1 MADPGN
7 GGEIIIKGGSVEV
20 EYDGNT
26 YVQDPTNPRK
36 HQNPNK
42 KITKVVIT
50 DLTNPARPVVVYDS
64 GDNPGGLKWEIRTT
78 CK

>member
-20 EYDGNT
+20 DFDGSVYT
-26 YVQDPTNPRK
+26 KDPNDPRRHK
-36 HQNPNK
+36 NAVK
-42 KITKVVIT
+42 KITRVVIT
-50 DLTNPARPVVVYDS
+50 GDIQFDS
-64 GDNPGGLKWEIRTT
+64 QEHPGGLRCEIKAH

>member
-1 MADPGN
+1 MAEPGN

-26 YVQDPTNPRK
+26 YTQDPADPRK
-36 HQNPNK
+36 HQNATK
-42 KITKVVIT
+42 KITRIVVK
-50 DLTNPARPVVVYDS
+50 DERDGVVYDS
-64 GDNPGGLKWEIRTT
+64 GDNPNGLKWEVKAT

>member
-20 EYDGNT
+20 DFDGSV
-26 YVQDPTNPRK
+26 YIKDPNDPRK
-36 HQNPNK
+36 HKNATK
-42 KITKVVIT
+42 KITRVVIT
-50 DLTNPARPVVVYDS
+50 GDIEFDS
-64 GDNPGGLKWEIRTT
+64 QDYPGGLRCEIKAT

>member
-1 MADPGN
+1 MVTPGN

-26 YVQDPTNPRK
+26 YVQDPNNPRK

-42 KITKVVIT
+42 KITRVVIT
-50 DLTNPARPVVVYDS
+50 DQTNLAAPIVVYDS
-64 GDNPGGLKWEIRTT
+64 EDHPSGLKWEIRTT
-78 CK
+78 CG